1 MLTTFDHHCL
11 EILFLRIEN
20 FSTLL
25 FHVNFNFVLYFPT
38 SGSKVSQLGPSLIL
52 FALKLCEIRQ
62 LSHMLRH
69 NVIFCQYS
77 LSHQCSHPCHS
88 NHSLVTSA
96 VVLRL
101 LQFSSSIHPSSFVA
115 IANILHNLLYIV
127 PSPFYIQYGQSWS
140 FLGHLHKLTFQ
151 TQVIIML
158 LP

>member
-101 LQFSSSIHPSSFVA
+101 LQFSSSIHPLSFVA
-115 IANILHNLLYIV
+115 IANILHNLFRIV
-127 PSPFYIQYGQSWS
+127 PAHSTFNMVNC
-140 FLGHLHKLTFQ
+140 GHF
-151 TQVIIML
+151 
-158 LP
+158 